1 MSKAI
6 KLLVAASML
15 AAMLVLPGAAAA
27 KPATHV
33 HENSGVVKSLD
44 NGVLT
49 IERADG
55 STVSGRVTDN
65 TRIVIRTRRSQRAD
79 ERRGCKRNKAGQNQ
93 NQQPGQNDQAQGS
106 REGPSQQN
114 APQQGQAQ
122 QNNQADQGPSA
133 NRGPRGRHR
142 GRPGTVADLTVGRS
156 VHDARLGPDSPDGA
170 EFTRIVL
177 DK

>member
-6 KLLVAASML
+6 KLLVATSML

-33 HENSGVVKSLD
+33 HANSGVVKSLD
-44 NGVLT
+44 SGVLT

-65 TRIVIRTRRSQRAD
+65 TRIVIRSRSSQRAD
-79 ERRGCKRNKAGQNQ
+79 ERRGCRRNQAGQ
-93 NQQPGQNDQAQGS
+93 NQQPGQNQQAQGS
-106 REGPSQQN
+106 RQQDPSAN
-114 APQQGQAQ
+114 
-122 QNNQADQGPSA
+122 QGPSA